1 MQFILRTIAI
11 FVAVA
16 VAAWLVPGIEVIG
29 SDAAWASILIV
40 ALVIA
45 LLNMTIK
52 PILQVLGLPITIISL
67 GVFYLV
73 INTLLLYLAA
83 GISNALFGAGL
94 EIATF
99 GSGFV
104 AAIVISIVS
113 TIMNAILG
121 AND

>member
-1 MQFILRTIAI
+1 MKFILRTIAI

-16 VAAWLVPGIEVIG
+16 VAAWLVPGIDILG
-29 SDAAWASILIV
+29 AGAAWASLLVV

-52 PILQVLGLPITIISL
+52 PILQIIGLPITIISL

-73 INTLLLYLAA
+73 INTILLYIAA
-83 GISNALFGAGL
+83 GISSTLFGAGI
-94 EIATF
+94 EIASF

>member
-1 MQFILRTIAI
+1 MQFILRAIAI
-11 FVAVA
+11 FIAVG
-16 VAAWLVPGIEVIG
+16 VAAWLVPGIEVVG
-29 SDAAWASILIV
+29 TGAAWASLAIMALI
-40 ALVIA
+40 IA

-52 PILQVLGLPITIISL
+52 PILQLIGLPITVISL
-67 GVFYLV
+67 GIFYLV
-73 INTLLLYLAA
+73 INTALLYIAA
-83 GISNALFGAGL
+83 DIGNALFGIGFG
-94 EIATF
+94 ISSF

>member
-1 MQFILRTIAI
+1 MQFILRAIAI
-11 FVAVA
+11 FIAVG
-16 VAAWLVPGIEVIG
+16 VAAWLVPGIEVVG
-29 SDAAWASILIV
+29 TGAAWASLAIMALI
-40 ALVIA
+40 IA

-52 PILQVLGLPITIISL
+52 PILQLIGLPITVISL
-67 GVFYLV
+67 GIFYLV
-73 INTLLLYLAA
+73 INTALLYIAA
-83 GISNALFGAGL
+83 DIGNALFGIRFG
-94 EIATF
+94 ISSF